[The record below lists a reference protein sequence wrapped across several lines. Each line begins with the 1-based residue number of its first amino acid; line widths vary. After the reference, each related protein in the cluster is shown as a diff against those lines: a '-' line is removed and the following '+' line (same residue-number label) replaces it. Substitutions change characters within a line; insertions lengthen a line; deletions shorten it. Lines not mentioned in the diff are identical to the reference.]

1 LENLARARAIRG
13 AFFGSGNLQFRF
25 AITPRFLDASATRA
39 VLEIDQTR
47 IIHAHDPPRTSE
59 VTWPSG
65 GEAAVVQISLT
76 SIGGA
81 IRTTRVTGP
90 WALFRVLQRNTSSA
104 GPGGEAFSLNFDV
117 NGMIARYGLTG
128 GSVVNPVDM
137 RELQDFR
144 CSPRL

>member
-13 AFFGSGNLQFRF
+13 AFFGIGNLQFRF

-65 GEAAVVQISLT
+65 GEA
-76 SIGGA
+76 
-81 IRTTRVTGP
+81 
-90 WALFRVLQRNTSSA
+90 
-104 GPGGEAFSLNFDV
+104 FSLNFDV